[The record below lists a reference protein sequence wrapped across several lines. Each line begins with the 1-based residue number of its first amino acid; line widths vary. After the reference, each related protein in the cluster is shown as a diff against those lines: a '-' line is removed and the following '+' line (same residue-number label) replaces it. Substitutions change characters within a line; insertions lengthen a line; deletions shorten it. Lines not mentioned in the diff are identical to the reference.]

1 MDKIDMEKVKKYGT
15 YFVTTVSPA
24 LTTLIAALGPV
35 YHFSFTN
42 DLIVVIGAGT
52 TFLGTLLGI
61 RSATATAPLEIST
74 DVTKPDK
81 KEDAK

>member
-1 MDKIDMEKVKKYGT
+1 MNIDMEKVKKYGT

-35 YHFSFTN
+35 YHFSATN

-61 RSATATAPLEIST
+61 RSATVNAPVEIST
-74 DVTKPDK
+74 DVTKSDK
-81 KEDAK
+81 KEEDK

>member
-1 MDKIDMEKVKKYGT
+1 MNKIDIEKLKKYGT

-35 YHFSFTN
+35 YHFSYTN

-52 TFLGTLLGI
+52 TFIGTLLGI
-61 RSATATAPLEIST
+61 RSATATAPVE
-74 DVTKPDK
+74 TKLDK
-81 KEDAK
+81 KEEDK

>member
-1 MDKIDMEKVKKYGT
+1 MNKIDIEKIKKYGT

-35 YHFSFTN
+35 YHFSYTN

-52 TFLGTLLGI
+52 TFIGTLLGI
-61 RSATATAPLEIST
+61 RSVTATAPSST
-74 DVTKPDK
+74 DVTKVDK
-81 KEDAK
+81 KEDTK